1 MPTLLIKYT
10 KNMREKFN
18 FFTITFQVLPHIL
31 ELLVEVGHEQSP
43 IKYQTSIFY
52 VLRAY
57 LNLAYTKHNF
67 QIGLSR
73 FNAYIT
79 NFKAWFP

>member
-10 KNMREKFN
+10 KNMREKLS
-18 FFTITFQVLPHIL
+18 FFTITFQVLRHIL
-31 ELLVEVGHEQSP
+31 ELLVEVGREQRP
-43 IKYQTSIFY
+43 IKYQTSIFFAS
-52 VLRAY
+52 RAY
-57 LNLAYTKHNF
+57 LNLVYTKYNF

-79 NFKAWFP
+79 NF